1 MRRFTLAEAEALIP
15 ELERIFAAVAELV
28 AQAEARAAGLRRRR
42 DEGDADPAAA
52 EIERSQLRFLS
63 QRIDERMRQIVD
75 LGALPKGVDPA
86 LVDFPARLDGRDVY
100 LCWRLGEKSIAHYH
114 GVDEGFSG
122 RRPLPKRR
130 AA

>member
-1 MRRFTLAEAEALIP
+1 VRRFTLAEAEALIP